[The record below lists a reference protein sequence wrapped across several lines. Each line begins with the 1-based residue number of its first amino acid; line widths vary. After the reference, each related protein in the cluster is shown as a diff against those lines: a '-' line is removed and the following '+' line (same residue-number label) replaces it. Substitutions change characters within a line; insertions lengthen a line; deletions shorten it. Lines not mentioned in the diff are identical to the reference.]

1 MEKTSHWAALYFVTL
16 MTFGNY
22 VLFNLLV
29 AILVEGFSSE
39 RHERREREQREII
52 KAKLNAEQQQ
62 LQMQLQMQEQ
72 FNEMFPPDDI
82 KSFSDSTTSDSYNDL
97 RNRWFSAEELR
108 KLNNID
114 NVKCNI
120 QKQKLLQGASS
131 GGVEA
136 ETGDGGQLPTKS
148 NQEKEMSQRQ
158 GSYKRKHGHSVRD
171 KNRSADGRK
180 HPDPP
185 IITTT
190 AATPQD
196 SPSNTMEMGT
206 TLKDWEQIDLET
218 FVSFLPFFAF
228 SQITAAFKFIFISP
242 GSTSNSPHTT
252 LSLWLIKGP
261 RRANFPRTA
270 AISLEIRTWRFL
282 AASLT
287 TWRFGLD
294 KTFAD
299 GFWCVADMR

>member
-72 FNEMFPPDDI
+72 FNEMFPPDDL
-82 KSFSDSTTSDSYNDL
+82 KSFSESTTSDSYNDL
-97 RNRWFSAEELR
+97 KHRWFSAEELR
-108 KLNNID
+108 KINNIE
-114 NVKCNI
+114 NIKCNI
-120 QKQKLLQGASS
+120 QKQKLLQG
-131 GGVEA
+131 
-136 ETGDGGQLPTKS
+136 ETVPTETVDGQMPNYLTKS
-148 NQEKEMSQRQ
+148 NQEKEMNQRK
-158 GSYKRKHGHSVRD
+158 GSYKRKHQSIRD
-171 KNRSADGRK
+171 KNRLSDGRK
-180 HPDPP
+180 MDPP

-206 TLKDWEQIDLET
+206 TMRDWEHVDLD
-218 FVSFLPFFAF
+218 
-228 SQITAAFKFIFISP
+228 
-242 GSTSNSPHTT
+242 
-252 LSLWLIKGP
+252 
-261 RRANFPRTA
+261 
-270 AISLEIRTWRFL
+270 SLERNVRVFSCFL
-282 AASLT
+282 I
-287 TWRFGLD
+287 FVC
-294 KTFAD
+294 FIIH
-299 GFWCVADMR
+299 V

>member
-1 MEKTSHWAALYFVTL
+1 VLFNGMEKTSHWAALYFVTL

-72 FNEMFPPDDI
+72 FNEMFPQDDL

-108 KLNNID
+108 KMNNIE
-114 NVKCNI
+114 NIKCNI
-120 QKQKLLQGASS
+120 QKQKMLQGETASA
-131 GGVEA
+131 EA
-136 ETGDGGQLPTKS
+136 TGDGQMPGFLSKS
-148 NQEKEMSQRQ
+148 NQEKEMHQRQ
-158 GSYKRKHGHSVRD
+158 GSHKRKHHSVRD
-171 KNRSADGRK
+171 KNRTTSGGESGRK
-180 HPDPP
+180 SHDPP
-185 IITTT
+185 LITTT

-206 TLKDWEQIDLET
+206 SLKDWENVDLES
-218 FVSFLPFFAF
+218 VERVKLLNVCLCACL
-228 SQITAAFKFIFISP
+228 FII
-242 GSTSNSPHTT
+242 
-252 LSLWLIKGP
+252 
-261 RRANFPRTA
+261 
-270 AISLEIRTWRFL
+270 
-282 AASLT
+282 
-287 TWRFGLD
+287 
-294 KTFAD
+294 
-299 GFWCVADMR
+299 